1 MSVTPEEVARIA
13 DLARLRPEPETVA
26 QWTREMNAILA
37 HMDALVEADVSG
49 VVEEDALLPPA
60 ERDPSAQPD
69 PLRAGGIAEIA
80 PNWAEGFF
88 LVPRLPALEND
99 A

>member
-13 DLARLRPEPETVA
+13 ELARLRPEPETVA

-37 HMDALVEADVSG
+37 HMDALGEADVQG
-49 VVEEDALLPPA
+49 VQEEDAHLPPV
-60 ERDPSAQPD
+60 ERDPAAEPD
-69 PLRAGGIAEIA
+69 PLRAGGISGIA
-80 PNWAEGFF
+80 PQWREGFF